1 MAGWSDVKG
10 LAKAKF
16 KVTHDDGDT
25 FEVLF
30 EYKTGRHQ
38 KVVVTHFEAFGSTWV
53 RFRSMVCR
61 KDEMD
66 PSVALAWNSE
76 FSVGALALMDDHYA
90 ILHSTPL
97 DTLDPEELER
107 PLRILAYVAD
117 TLEKDYTRGKD
128 IF

>member
-38 KVVVTHFEAFGSTWV
+38 KVVVTHFEAFECTWV

-117 TLEKDYTRGKD
+117 TLERDYTRGKD